1 MVTVLTFVLYYIL
14 LVTIYQYKTEDFM
27 KKVFNI
33 IKGKGKLIIM
43 PVIILIVLVA
53 IYVFNSA
60 QKNDSAIV
68 YAENGTFVEASGI
81 VENNLISVSS
91 EVTGTVIETIADEGD
106 IIKKG
111 DLIAKI
117 ENTSL
122 QNQYNQALVNV
133 QVAEKNILMLEN
145 SISNLTVQNA
155 NAVQQAHNAYLS
167 AEAEY
172 KKVIDGASED
182 EIKQAEEAVSQA
194 KTNFE
199 YAKTNIERSKELFNE
214 KAISQSKYD
223 EAVKNYNVS
232 EAQYNAALSQLNL
245 IKSYPTD
252 ASREAA
258 ENKMLQLK
266 AGYELSISN
275 GNTQISQLEGQLDIA
290 MVQLEQSK
298 DIVEQTERELEKLT
312 IKSPFDGVVN
322 SLLVKEGELVSMG
335 KLIAEI
341 YNPENIEINSYVS
354 ETNIGRI
361 MVGQYVAIS
370 IDSHDDKLFSGKVT
384 RINNRAEFTP
394 KNIQTKEER
403 VNTVFEVT
411 IKVLDSNG
419 EIKPGMPVDVNIKI
433 D

>member
-1 MVTVLTFVLYYIL
+1 
-14 LVTIYQYKTEDFM
+14 M

-111 DLIAKI
+111 GLIAKI

-122 QNQYNQALVNV
+122 QNQYNQALINV

>member
-111 DLIAKI
+111 GLIAKI

-122 QNQYNQALVNV
+122 QNQYNQALINV